1 MLSDAIVFLRRTLW
15 IASVVALA
23 LSCSGPAAAQLP
35 VDTMPPPNPPAQ
47 APQTQAPPQSYGGY
61 MVGIGDVLQVRVNDE
76 DDVSGQYQVN
86 ASGNIQ
92 LPLLSKPV
100 HAAGLSTFELS
111 TKLADQLKA
120 QQILKRPEVTVFIL
134 RSMSHNVT
142 ILGAVSRPGV
152 YPLEKQNTTL
162 LDAISASGGL
172 LSTAGPTVT
181 ITHHA
186 TASGSDKD
194 PSTEPVTG
202 TETVD
207 VRKLMTGND
216 PKLNVPV
223 QPGDVVTV
231 SNAPIIYVVGA
242 VTKPGAFTV
251 EDGRNGITVL
261 QALALVQGTDS
272 TASLKHAM
280 IVRQSDNGA
289 KRQDIPLNLSNVMKG
304 KTNDPVLEANDIL
317 FVPESGF
324 KQGMHKAGDVAVQAA
339 SEIAGYGLGLR
350 IAK

>member
-1 MLSDAIVFLRRTLW
+1 MLSKAMVFLRRTLW
-15 IASVVALA
+15 IASVFALA
-23 LSCSGPAAAQLP
+23 LLCCRPATAQLP
-35 VDTMPPPNPPAQ
+35 VDTLPPPNPPSQ
-47 APQTQAPPQSYGGY
+47 APETAAPPTYDGY
-61 MVGIGDVLQVRVNDE
+61 MVGVGDVLQVRVIDE

-92 LPLLSKPV
+92 VPLLSKPI

-111 TKLADQLKA
+111 TKLSDALKT
-120 QQILKRPEVTVFIL
+120 QGILKQPEVTVFIL

-162 LDAISASGGL
+162 LDAISLSGGL

-186 TASGSDKD
+186 TASGSGKD
-194 PSTEPVTG
+194 SSTEPVTG
-202 TETVD
+202 VETVD
-207 VRKLMTGND
+207 VRKLITGND

-223 QPGDVVTV
+223 QAGDVITV
-231 SNAPIIYVVGA
+231 SDAPIVYVVGA

-261 QALALVQGTDS
+261 QALALVQGTTS
-272 TASLKHAM
+272 TAKLKSAM

-289 KRQDIPLNLSNVMKG
+289 NRKNIPVNLTKVMRG
-304 KTNDPVLEANDIL
+304 KTIDPVLEANDIL

-324 KQGMHKAGDVAVQAA
+324 KQGMQKAGDVAVQAA
-339 SEIAGYGLGLR
+339 SEVAGYGLGLR

>member
-1 MLSDAIVFLRRTLW
+1 MLSNAKVFLRRTLW
-15 IASVVALA
+15 IAGVVALA
-23 LSCSGPAAAQLP
+23 LLCSRPAAAQMP
-35 VDTMPPPNPPAQ
+35 VQALAPPNPPSQ
-47 APQTQAPPQSYGGY
+47 APETAAPPSYGGY
-61 MVGIGDVLQVRVNDE
+61 MVGVGDVLQVRVNDE

-86 ASGNIQ
+86 ASGDIQ

-111 TKLADQLKA
+111 SKLADALKSE
-120 QQILKRPEVTVFIL
+120 QILKQPEVTVFII

-186 TASGSDKD
+186 SANGSGSD

-202 TETVD
+202 METVD

-223 QPGDVVTV
+223 QPGDVITV
-231 SNAPIIYVVGA
+231 SNAPIVYVVGA

-251 EDGRNGITVL
+251 QDGRNGITVL

-280 IVRQSDNGA
+280 IVRQPDNGG
-289 KRQDIPLNLSNVMKG
+289 KRQDIPLNLQEVMRG
-304 KTNDPVLEANDIL
+304 KTTDPVLEANDIL
-317 FVPESGF
+317 FVPQSGF

-339 SEIAGYGLGLR
+339 TELAGYGLGLR

>member
-1 MLSDAIVFLRRTLW
+1 MLSDAKRFLRRILW
-15 IASVVALA
+15 MASVVALA
-23 LSCSGPAAAQLP
+23 LMCGRPATAQLP
-35 VDTMPPPNPPAQ
+35 VDTLPPPNPPSQ
-47 APQTQAPPQSYGGY
+47 APETATPPIYDGY
-61 MVGIGDVLQVRVNDE
+61 MVGVGDVLQVRVNDE

-86 ASGNIQ
+86 SSGNIQ
-92 LPLLSKPV
+92 LPLLSQPI

-111 TKLADQLKA
+111 TKLADQLKI
-120 QQILKRPEVTVFIL
+120 QGILKRPEVTVFIL

-162 LDAISASGGL
+162 LDAISLSGGL

-186 TASGSDKD
+186 SASGADKD

-202 TETVD
+202 METVD

-223 QPGDVVTV
+223 QPGDVITV
-231 SNAPIIYVVGA
+231 SNAPIVYVVGA

-261 QALALVQGTDS
+261 QALALVQGATS
-272 TASLKHAM
+272 TAKLKSAM

-289 KRQDIPLNLSNVMKG
+289 KRTDIPVNLTKVMRG
-304 KTNDPVLEANDIL
+304 KTTDPVLEANDIL

-324 KQGMHKAGDVAVQAA
+324 KQGMQKAGDTAVSAA